1 MTDIYADT
9 TSLPP
14 KQFLPKA
21 LHKLLDARDA
31 AYDKFVDFESEHAAL
46 LDSSWEVAALAQDE
60 SAGAAAM
67 TAGTDPLDIPSKLE
81 EAQRKRPKVVGAL
94 RVLAAEVR
102 RTDAALVAAVRRELP
117 AIEAAAEPVISSA
130 ASDYIA
136 AQNAA
141 DAARAHYGASLLLR
155 SWVTDWHRLGLRSDF
170 HAGVS
175 ETSPVDATGQQVTD
189 VYGRVALRGAAE
201 VNAIDESYGRVKVKP
216 MLAIRSLIN
225 GTEITIE
232 AAHAGHLVATGQAEF
247 TDPAVREAYEKD
259 KAEQARKA
267 RNYI

>member
-14 KQFLPKA
+14 RQFLPKA

-67 TAGTDPLDIPSKLE
+67 TAGTDPLDVPSKLE
-81 EAQRKRPKVVGAL
+81 EAQRKRPKVIGAL
-94 RVLAAEVR
+94 KVLASEVR

-117 AIEAAAEPVISSA
+117 TIEAAAEPVIGSA
-130 ASDYIA
+130 ADAYVA

-141 DAARAHYGASLLLR
+141 DAARHRYGASLLLR
-155 SWVTDWHRLGLRSDF
+155 SWVTDWAKLGLRTDF
-170 HAGVS
+170 QGGIA
-175 ETSPVDATGQQVTD
+175 EASPRDAEGNPVTD
-189 VYGRVALRGAAE
+189 IDGREGLRGAAE
-201 VNAIDESYGRVKVKP
+201 VNAIDESYGRVVAKP
-216 MLAIRSLIN
+216 KAVIRSLTN
-225 GTEITIE
+225 GQEIEIQTDH
-232 AAHAGHLVATGQAEF
+232 AAHLVNTGQAEYVSG
-247 TDPAVREAYEKD
+247 DAA
-259 KAEQARKA
+259 
-267 RNYI
+267 